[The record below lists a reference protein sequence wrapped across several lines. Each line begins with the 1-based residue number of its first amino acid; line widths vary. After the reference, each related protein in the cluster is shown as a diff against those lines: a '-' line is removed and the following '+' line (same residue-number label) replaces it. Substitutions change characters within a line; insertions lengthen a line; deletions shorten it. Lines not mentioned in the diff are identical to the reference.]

1 MEGLSSRVE
10 IRDDGSP
17 LSSSLGEFAPAESAG
32 LLDPEWEEAF
42 HWSYGRRLWNIGC
55 G

>member
-1 MEGLSSRVE
+1 METLPSRFE
-10 IRDDGSP
+10 IHDSPP
-17 LSSSLGEFAPAESAG
+17 LSPSLGDLSPAESASI
-32 LLDPEWEEAF
+32 LDPEWEEAF